1 MMFSTFLMAAKQA
14 TEETAQKGGILQSL
28 GMFLPFILIIV
39 VMYFFTIRP
48 QKKRERELKAKL
60 DRMKPGDKVMS
71 IGGIVGRVANI
82 SGDEVTIYSGVAS
95 TMLTFKKSAISTVIS
110 DDEGADSDKDSKK
123 SKKESKKELKE
134 ADAKDSESSSE
145 KDAD

>member
-95 TMLTFKKSAISTVIS
+95 TMLIFKSAISTVIS

>member
-1 MMFSTFLMAAKQA
+1 MIFSTFLLAAKQA
-14 TEETAQKGGILQSL
+14 TDAPAQKGGILQSL

-48 QKKRERELKAKL
+48 QKKREKELKAKL
-60 DRMKPGDKVMS
+60 ERMKPGDKVMS

-95 TMLTFKKSAISTVIS
+95 TMLTFKKNAISTVIS
-110 DDEGADSDKDSKK
+110 GDEDADSDKDSKK
-123 SKKESKKELKE
+123 SKKESKKELKA
-134 ADAKDSESSSE
+134 ADAKDSDSSSE

>member
-1 MMFSTFLMAAKQA
+1 MMFSTFLLAAKQTTDA
-14 TEETAQKGGILQSL
+14 SAQKGGILQSL
-28 GMFLPFILIIV
+28 GMFLPFILIIG

-48 QKKRERELKAKL
+48 QKKREKELKAKL
-60 DRMKPGDKVMS
+60 ERMKPGDKVMS

-110 DDEGADSDKDSKK
+110 EDDADSDKESKK